1 MISCRLTIPAAFQ
14 PYEFGEMNEAGFR
27 ELQGKVGRAVV
38 ENADFLPAPSD
49 WTRRDVRPQA
59 PK

>member
-1 MISCRLTIPAAFQ
+1 
-14 PYEFGEMNEAGFR
+14 MNEAGFR

-38 ENADFLPAPSD
+38 EDADFLPAPSD
-49 WTRRDVRPQA
+49 WTRRDALPQA